1 MWTQGL
7 QGFGSEAYMDR
18 RETALATDGRARN
31 STLQPQTSYSLA
43 VSPEGLASPRPW
55 HWHSANVRGEEV
67 TTANTSCPGFRVK
80 GGPG

>member
-43 VSPEGLASPRPW
+43 VPPEGLPPQGHGIGTLQMS
-55 HWHSANVRGEEV
+55 EV
-67 TTANTSCPGFRVK
+67 KR
-80 GGPG
+80 